1 MVKPVIVVNKKIQ
14 FAVDRLYKELKDI
27 DYGKEYKWEEL
38 MELAGLPKD
47 ANMSEIYY
55 IANKVC
61 LMMMQFDQKYLVT
74 VVGVGK
80 RIINP
85 AEHSVVAKHKVKR
98 SVRLYRQAGAVLSST
113 NTDMLTSD
121 QKRQVIEDANKY
133 STLEMFA
140 NEVLKKKQIGIST
153 KDDNRTA
160 GLFLDAI
167 KMFTD
172 SKKRQ
177 KD

>member
-1 MVKPVIVVNKKIQ
+1 
-14 FAVDRLYKELKDI
+14 
-27 DYGKEYKWEEL
+27 
-38 MELAGLPKD
+38 
-47 ANMSEIYY
+47 
-55 IANKVC
+55 
-61 LMMMQFDQKYLVT
+61 MMMQFDQKYLVT

-153 KDDNRTA
+153 KDGSSPFN
-160 GLFLDAI
+160 
-167 KMFTD
+167 
-172 SKKRQ
+172 SKL
-177 KD
+177 